1 MAKPKARIAE
11 GRAAQPTPAAATV
24 ASAFA
29 QARPRESHPR
39 GSDRPRPRHP
49 NFSPQLKISGFAQTR
64 RSERCS
70 RDALRHAGRGRRVI
84 HRPILPAQAPE
95 SAKIGSWAVR
105 GRSRRAGKRCVSVFS
120 AVTAASAGAAAS
132 LRPTVDHVVARVL
145 GGGHELDNLRPCC
158 ARCNYSSGASLG
170 NRLRGMT
177 SAPTWR
183 SSRRW

>member
-49 NFSPQLKISGFAQTR
+49 NFSPQLKISGFEQTR

-132 LRPTVDHVVARVL
+132 LRPLSIMLWPGCSGVVTNWTTCGRVVL
-145 GGGHELDNLRPCC
+145 AATTR
-158 ARCNYSSGASLG
+158 A
-170 NRLRGMT
+170 
-177 SAPTWR
+177 APVWGIGCVV
-183 SSRRW
+183 